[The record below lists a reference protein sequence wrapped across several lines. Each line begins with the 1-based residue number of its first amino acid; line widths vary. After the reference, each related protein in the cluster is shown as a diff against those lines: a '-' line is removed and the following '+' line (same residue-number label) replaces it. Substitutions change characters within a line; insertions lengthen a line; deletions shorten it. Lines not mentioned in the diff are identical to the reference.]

1 MKYCKR
7 FTEGMAYIAAF
18 LALTFVVYSYFKFG
32 EPYFDEET
40 EEMVTFLSQRAVRE
54 YLIMVGMI
62 LVPAVIGSLTDRMPF
77 IGLLVSVVPVYY
89 VLSLIP
95 DKLLTYCPN
104 TIMILVMMF
113 AVGELVATVQWVR
126 RLIDPKSS
134 VDK

>member
-32 EPYFDEET
+32 EPYLDEET

-126 RLIDPKSS
+126 RLIDPNGSANK
-134 VDK
+134 

>member
-7 FTEGMAYIAAF
+7 FTEAMAYIAAF

-32 EPYFDEET
+32 EPYLDEET
-40 EEMVTFLSQRAVRE
+40 EEMVTFLSQRAVKE

-62 LVPAVIGSLTDRMPF
+62 LVPAVISSLTDRMPF

-104 TIMILVMMF
+104 TIMILVILF
-113 AVGELVATVQWVR
+113 ASGELVATVQWVR
-126 RLIDPKSS
+126 RLIYPERSANK
-134 VDK
+134 